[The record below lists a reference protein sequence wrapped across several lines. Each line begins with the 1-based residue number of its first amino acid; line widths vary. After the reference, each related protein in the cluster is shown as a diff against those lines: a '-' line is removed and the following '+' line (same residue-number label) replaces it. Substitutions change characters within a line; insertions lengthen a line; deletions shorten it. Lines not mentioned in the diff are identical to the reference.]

1 MQSASTRGQ
10 IRGATRGTSS
20 FPPGPYEGV
29 PRPTDSPRPLALS
42 PAPSL
47 PALIGRDWNPGVVPQ
62 TGLRPT
68 PFLEGRSEILPLM
81 SCKAFWSQSS
91 LPGACRPSGRFRWT
105 LWAVDANSQGACS
118 LPLAQVKVS
127 LRRLLRL
134 ARFSRLRAQRC
145 GLGTQDGCDQS
156 SGILSPILR
165 YSLFL

>member
-1 MQSASTRGQ
+1 MKVFQ
-10 IRGATRGTSS
+10 
-20 FPPGPYEGV
+20 
-29 PRPTDSPRPLALS
+29 DPLTHQDPWLSLQLLPS
-42 PAPSL
+42 PAL
-47 PALIGRDWNPGVVPQ
+47 VGRDWHPRVVPR

-68 PFLEGRSEILPLM
+68 PFLEGRSDILPLM

-91 LPGACRPSGRFRWT
+91 LPGACRPSGGFQWT

-118 LPLAQVKVS
+118 LPLAQVNVS

-156 SGILSPILR
+156 SGETFSHLKVQPLPLKPHFSATH
-165 YSLFL
+165 SLCRP